1 MDSLHREQLER
12 NVLKGEQLR
21 KGTPHLITT
30 RQGEGPQ
37 RTEADELRLKFEQPL
52 REQREEEQARELL
65 SQAET
70 QATELMEL
78 ARRDAQRILDEARE
92 QADKLRTETG
102 KELEERQAR
111 LEPQLRSTIESEYH
125 ERHAAGLKALADAAS
140 ALESGRSEMLAAL
153 ELPAFEL
160 VLQIVRKLLHSEL
173 DRSPHYVLGLIRSG
187 LGLLGEGRPISLRL
201 NPALVHTVKEDPRLA
216 TLLSAGNS
224 RTPLILEPDPQLAA
238 QAFQLVTDSGEVAFD
253 IDDSL
258 QRLDEL
264 LARQLF
270 PGVKVGPPA
279 PDGEEVN
286 G

>member
-21 KGTPHLITT
+21 KGTPHVITT
-30 RQGEGPQ
+30 RQGEGLQ

-52 REQREEEQARELL
+52 REQREDEQARELL
-65 SQAET
+65 SQAEA

-92 QADKLRTETG
+92 QAEALR
-102 KELEERQAR
+102 AR
-111 LEPQLRSTIESEYH
+111 SEAEAEARLAQLEPQLRSTIDNEYR
-125 ERHAAGLKALADAAS
+125 ERHTAGLKALADAAS
-140 ALESGRSEMLAAL
+140 ALENGRSEMLAAL

-160 VLQIVRKLLHSEL
+160 VLQIARRLLQSEL
-173 DRSPHYVLGLIRSG
+173 ERSPQYVLGLIRSG

-201 NPALVHTVKEDPRLA
+201 NPALVHTVSEDPRLA

-279 PDGEEVN
+279 PSEEAGN